1 MIEKSIIEEIL
12 AIYKSLPQETL
23 QDKGDG
29 WVNLANMGSP
39 LKKANISYK
48 KYGYEKLAKFI
59 GDLHIFE
66 IEVDKSG
73 TLPVVYIRRLN
84 NDNVITFNN
93 RQKSLT
99 RHSFSN
105 SKLNSIEALYSLPE
119 VGTYY
124 KKLIK
129 DAEIGW
135 PEIVGFYEINKEEQ
149 YKISDVRDNLFH
161 EHKYPAISENDTER
175 EIVISLNGPLYTLKP
190 NRYYRFNWKVSL
202 ANNERGYVIDVD
214 RSKPA
219 KRIDPMDLINNL
231 HKLWDDRA
239 HGTAMNSAM
248 ETISSELMASSD
260 GTFIYELLQNANDYP
275 IKDKNDKVVPVEV
288 EFRLTDKYL
297 ICRHSGAQFTPRDVA
312 GICSIGSGSKI
323 KNKNAIGYKGI
334 GFKTVFHAHDWVY
347 IKTGDFTFRFDK
359 NQEKDGRPFQ
369 IMPIWT
375 TVSEL
380 EKFDST
386 IPNLIEEGLSKF
398 NVQIVMQP
406 RKLDYL
412 YGMDKNQ
419 ESEKSHEYVLRDIF
433 KDIRDIVF
441 IPNIKSVKVF
451 FPGEEPI
458 ICTKGELANW
468 IVSDAFKHELDE
480 ETERFII
487 IKECNEHPERRIPPK
502 YKTFTDTYVSFA
514 AKKRGNIIEP
524 VEKATVYCYLPTK
537 AEFGFP
543 FLMNTDMVPSGDR
556 NQLKTDVKFNLLFA
570 KIAGEKFFFWLQLL
584 MESNEYELDSVF
596 SLIPDFDECKKRH
609 SAYDSFI
616 DEFQQEFE
624 KHILQKKFVPIKGND
639 EPYSLTAKIIYDTT
653 GISSSDIMSDEEL
666 LTFANGANWTTN
678 NDEYFPHPDLRDKPF
693 FSVFI
698 GKYHANNMVFGEE
711 QLLEMCSKSDFIEWL
726 QIQENNNRFLTFL
739 LDHKYLS
746 DFIKQKK
753 EIFIGENG
761 NLYSASSMYYNIDE
775 QLENLSYFADDYLP
789 HLSYATREYF
799 RENANWNETIK
810 NEFLVF
816 DADKF
821 VSDVLANND
830 MKSLLRN
837 KDNSVSFI
845 QFLTTNQIDCKGL
858 LDLPFY
864 NVNDEIV
871 SDFNRLVFFESNRG
885 YEVKKE
891 EWLDDAWMDFIS
903 KDYYDKN
910 KEKCLEYLKNRF
922 HVLEYSDKEIINSI
936 IKENDNLSKINESL
950 DDIKTAAPFIDF
962 VRINVNEFKDG
973 ELTAF
978 DVIVIDRNGNSLV
991 GPAYKN
997 SFIYSDKYEEII
1009 QKKWLSDNWIYS
1021 LSDSYFVGKSE
1032 GEKEE
1037 LVSVFCRLFGLRKF
1051 ENGIFFNEIIPD
1063 NLGDLVNN
1071 LFDVESNIDF
1081 WRWIKI
1087 NCQGNISVL
1096 KGLPII
1102 ASDTE
1107 GKEHYYIISENSIY
1121 MSDDLLPDG
1130 QYIESIVKKY
1140 YDSPLFVIPKYAE
1153 SLTAAS
1159 KKEWRKFFEN
1169 LGVMSEQ
1176 TELVFDQI
1184 IPNLSEIEDPG
1195 VPSMI
1200 AQAKDYFKERNVSIS
1215 DLLSLRLQK
1224 RDGEYEQICNCL
1236 FISTK
1241 KINEPFKYLLLD
1253 NECDISQYS
1262 AETRALILDIAK
1274 EAGATIVENVEDW
1287 RFEKIAKYLSMQDN
1301 GKISNDIHLRFV
1313 KDILEID
1320 DKERKVYI
1328 DSIRKIKLLAK
1339 DNKYY
1344 DQKQLT
1350 LGKEYHPLCD
1360 FESNGIT
1367 DKELT
1372 YLAANYSKFDCENLG
1387 RKIRDTFDIHYRF
1400 EDNDINLLSNFTFA
1414 DFFWRRFIPHKN
1426 APVGTIKTMIEEGKF
1441 NGKKCVPIPCGIV
1454 DYPENLYSRKELRE
1468 YMKLVSDWSKCYP
1481 FDDYPN
1487 TSYEV
1492 LDMLPFKET
1501 LSFEDGMNALMFT
1514 EDQTKRYFLL
1524 KWMADDYDE
1533 HDIEKNKRITEYRE
1547 DEKSRWRNRSLKKCF
1562 LRDLYAL
1569 DIDEKADAK
1578 YLEQYFKAHPKIILD
1593 DYFSKATEI
1602 FYKECK
1608 MLQLPCI
1615 KWEDMIFAP
1624 ELSDIND
1631 NQLKNKLRN
1640 YLLFVAAIEK
1650 PDNWLEYYNSLCEQF
1665 DKLSFQ
1671 RCIRISLTYKYNK
1684 EISQTA
1690 KKFYHDSDKNIFYYV
1705 GKWNDLLVFTDF
1717 IDELRNVVGSEMD
1730 RDLFMQVFVPKQSI
1744 NEFENFA
1751 NENCKDLAG
1760 DENFRNIIQKQLG
1773 VRIAKSEYEEN
1784 DEEPELLK
1792 PIISNL
1798 DFYVV
1803 DESETE
1809 MQNDNTDE
1817 DSETDDRSDPSS
1829 DIQIETSNDSNPELI
1844 TPNLGEPTD
1853 IILKTDIVNTERD
1866 TARGEEYLHV
1876 NRHNDY
1882 EQVEEDKSL
1891 DGSAN
1896 YDIHPNNVEPKNFVP
1911 VTFNHKSSEA
1921 TSYVKN
1927 TNKSDYDPDRNEYM
1941 DSNDK
1946 DKDFQ
1951 YLGDRPYKPFTHRH
1965 PKNSTKEETERMR
1978 SHGIPLELE
1987 SLPETQEEIDLLAK
2001 CNIKPEQIAD
2011 TNYLAQLRLY
2021 LNLKNE
2027 QHEEPVETMEEFVK
2041 NAKDVTEHQLKDGRC
2056 VHACS
2061 AARGVMYIGPTVW
2074 NKMLNGT
2081 YRICVY
2087 LDGKGKNFEWIDT
2100 TEKFLQL
2107 VEKDDVVLKITGKEK
2122 VKVVNALYTGLL
2134 ENVKGTA
2141 YTLIRVASHTNMDAV
2156 FAHYVG
2162 AMAEAK
2168 DGNIDTNEYGD

>member
-59 GDLHIFE
+59 ADLHIFE

-135 PEIVGFYEINKEEQ
+135 PEIVGFYEINKEGQ

-175 EIVISLNGPLYTLKP
+175 EIVISLNGPLYTLKT

-380 EKFDST
+380 EEFDST

-398 NVQIVMQP
+398 NVQIVMLP

-524 VEKATVYCYLPTK
+524 VEKATIYCYLPTK
-537 AEFGFP
+537 AKFGFP

-570 KIAGEKFFFWLQLL
+570 KIAGEKFFFWLQQL

-609 SAYDSFI
+609 SSYDSFI

-624 KHILQKKFVPIKGND
+624 KHILQRKFVPIKGND
-639 EPYSLTAKIIYDTT
+639 APYSLTAKIIYDTT

-698 GKYHANNMVFGEE
+698 EKYHASDMVFGEE
-711 QLLEMCSKSDFIEWL
+711 QLLEMCSRSDFIEWL

-761 NLYSASSMYYNIDE
+761 YLYSASSMYYNIDE
-775 QLENLSYFADDYLP
+775 QLENLSCFADDYLP

-799 RENANWNETIK
+799 KENANWNETIK

-821 VSDVLANND
+821 VSDILANND

-845 QFLTTNQIDCKGL
+845 QFLATNQIDCKGM

-891 EWLDDAWMDFIS
+891 EWIDDAWMDFIS

-962 VRINVNEFKDG
+962 VRINANEFKDG

-991 GPAYKN
+991 GPADKN

-1037 LVSVFCRLFGLRKF
+1037 LVSVFRRLFGVRKF
-1051 ENGIFFNEIIPD
+1051 ENSIFFNEIIPD

-1096 KGLPII
+1096 KDLPII

-1140 YDSPLFVIPKYAE
+1140 YDSPLFVIPKYSE

-1274 EAGATIVENVEDW
+1274 EVGATIVENVEDW

-1372 YLAANYSKFDCENLG
+1372 YLATDYSKFDCENLG

-1487 TSYEV
+1487 ISYEV

-1578 YLEQYFKAHPKIILD
+1578 YLEQYFKTHPKIILD
-1593 DYFSKATEI
+1593 DYFSKATEN

-1798 DFYVV
+1798 DSYVV
-1803 DESETE
+1803 DKSETE

-1817 DSETDDRSDPSS
+1817 DFETDDSSAPSS
-1829 DIQIETSNDSNPELI
+1829 DIQIETSNDSNHELI
-1844 TPNLGEPTD
+1844 TPNLGEPTG

-1866 TARGEEYLHV
+1866 TARGEENLHA

-1921 TSYVKN
+1921 TSYIRN

-1941 DSNDK
+1941 DSNDE

-1951 YLGDRPYKPFTHRH
+1951 YLGDRPYKSFTRRY
-1965 PKNSTKEETERMR
+1965 PQNSTKEETERMR

-2107 VEKDDVVLKITGKEK
+2107 VEKDDIVLKIIT
-2122 VKVVNALYTGLL
+2122 V
-2134 ENVKGTA
+2134 
-2141 YTLIRVASHTNMDAV
+2141 H
-2156 FAHYVG
+2156 
-2162 AMAEAK
+2162 
-2168 DGNIDTNEYGD
+2168 